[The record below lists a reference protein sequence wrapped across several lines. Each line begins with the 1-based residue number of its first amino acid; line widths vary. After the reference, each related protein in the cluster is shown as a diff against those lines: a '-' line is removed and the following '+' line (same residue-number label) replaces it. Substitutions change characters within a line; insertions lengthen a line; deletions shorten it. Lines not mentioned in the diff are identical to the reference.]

1 MQDFGR
7 YLIFGGLI
15 VVLVGIVIHLGWGR
29 AFFGWMGHLPGDFR
43 IERDGFRFYFPLAT
57 AIILSIALTII
68 LRLFMFLR
76 GM

>member
-15 VVLVGIVIHLGWGR
+15 VVLVGIVIYLGWGR
-29 AFFGWMGHLPGDFR
+29 AVFGWMGHLPGDFR
-43 IERDGFRFYFPLAT
+43 IERDGFRFYFPLST
-57 AIILSIALTII
+57 GIILSIALTII

-76 GM
+76 GI